1 MTSSRDTT
9 QSEDFGPNVWLVDQ
23 MYRKYLEAPD
33 SVSDAWQEFFED
45 YQPHSVPLNNGDAS
59 RASSAVTPSQPSPP
73 TRPEPSEAPSQ
84 PPLAEVGNGKPAS
97 VKPAEEIPDNATQL
111 KGISATIARRMDESI
126 AVPTATS
133 VRSVPS
139 KLLEVNRVI
148 INNQLRRLHGG
159 KISFTHLIGWAI
171 VKALSEMPSMR
182 VSFDEIDAKP
192 YILEHEH
199 VNLGLAVDL
208 PRPDGSRVLVV
219 PNIKAADQMDF
230 KSFWL
235 AYEELILKARNNKLT
250 PDDYAGTTVSLTN
263 PGTIGTIQ
271 SVPRLMEGQGL
282 IVGVGA
288 IAYPPEYQA
297 ADPDYLARQG
307 IGRVITLTS
316 TYDHRV
322 IQGAASGEMLKK
334 IHGYLLG
341 EDEFYDEVFRALGV
355 RRQPAVGIAG
365 VVREAGERLPTGQCV
380 SGARA
385 SDR

>member
-1 MTSSRDTT
+1 MATERETT
-9 QSEDFGPNVWLVDQ
+9 QSENFGPNVWLVDQ

-33 SVSDAWQEFFED
+33 SVSESWQEFFED
-45 YQPHSVPLNNGDAS
+45 YQPHSIPASNGAAAS
-59 RASSAVTPSQPSPP
+59 TASSARTAVASPASSQPPAQAPSQS
-73 TRPEPSEAPSQ
+73 PSQ
-84 PPLAEVGNGKPAS
+84 PPAQAPAQP
-97 VKPAEEIPDNATQL
+97 PAQPPAQAPAQAPEASDAVPDNATQL
-111 KGISATIARRMDESI
+111 KGINAVIARRMDESI

-133 VRSVPS
+133 VRSAPS
-139 KLLEVNRVI
+139 KLLEVNRLI

-171 VKALSEMPSMR
+171 VKALSDMPSMR
-182 VSFDEIDAKP
+182 VSFEEIDGKP

-208 PRPDGSRVLVV
+208 PRPDGGRVLVV
-219 PNIKAADQMDF
+219 PNLKATDQMDF
-230 KSFWL
+230 KTFWL

-297 ADPDYLARQG
+297 SDPDYLARQG

-341 EDEFYDEVFRALGV
+341 EDPG
-355 RRQPAVGIAG
+355 AVGS
-365 VVREAGERLPTGQCV
+365 RHQP
-380 SGARA
+380 SARVA
-385 SDR
+385 